1 MANARVTSSALVVA
15 VSTVPGS
22 GNIRATSSAI
32 VLAARVIPRGQ
43 IINPEPPRFADS
55 GVRTFGGAQTFKK
68 GN

>member
-1 MANARVTSSALVVA
+1 MAARVSSSAIVIA
-15 VSTVPGS
+15 VSTVAGTGTAQVS
-22 GNIRATSSAI
+22 SSAI
-32 VLAARVIPRGQ
+32 VLAARLIPRGK